1 MENELRELLDR
12 VRLGESGA
20 FESLAER
27 YLNLTESAVRRFAPS
42 FGISREGSDS
52 TYDLDD
58 LRQNA
63 AMALY
68 RAAETY
74 RPNDEGQKVSFG
86 LYAKVCVSNALI
98 SELRKY
104 RRRSK
109 TKTRRVRTAT
119 SESSTDGHE
128 AGHRRRGCIAEGD
141 PIYRLVSEEELRD
154 TLERFRSG
162 LSPYEREVFEDHIV
176 GKSVVEIAERLGRNE
191 KSVSNALYRMK
202 VKVRGLLKDQ

>member
-1 MENELRELLDR
+1 MEIELRELLDR
-12 VRLGESGA
+12 VKRGESGA

-27 YLNLTESAVRRFAPS
+27 YLNLTEGAVRRFAPS
-42 FGISREGSDS
+42 FGISGDGSDS
-52 TYDLDD
+52 TYDIDD

-86 LYAKVCVSNALI
+86 LYAKVCVNNALI
-98 SELRKY
+98 SELRKH
-104 RRRSK
+104 RRQS
-109 TKTRRVRTAT
+109 KTRRVCTAT
-119 SESSTDGHE
+119 SESSTDGRE
-128 AGHRRRGCIAEGD
+128 TGHHKRGCIAEGD
-141 PIYRLVSEEELRD
+141 PIYRLVSEGEMRE

-162 LSPYEREVFEDHIV
+162 LSAYEREVFEDHII